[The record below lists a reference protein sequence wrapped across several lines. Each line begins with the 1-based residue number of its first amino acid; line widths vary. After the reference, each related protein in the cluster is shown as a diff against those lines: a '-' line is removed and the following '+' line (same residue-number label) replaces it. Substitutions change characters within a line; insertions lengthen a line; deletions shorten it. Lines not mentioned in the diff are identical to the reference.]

1 MDAKEDAK
9 TIDVDLYTKFV
20 RSIIEHQES
29 IIGPLAVE
37 QAKSVTGLSVD
48 WAKKAVTISGEP
60 TKVIDALVEQYKQL
74 FGQISVE
81 VCKEAVGR
89 LAQQLSS
96 DQMPASLR

>member
-1 MDAKEDAK
+1 MNNQVYEELVVG
-9 TIDVDLYTKFV
+9 IVE
-20 RSIIEHQES
+20 RQES
-29 IIGPLAVE
+29 IIGPVAIE
-37 QAKSVTGLSVD
+37 QAKSVDGLSVD
-48 WAKKAVTISGEP
+48 WSKKAVTITGEP

-96 DQMPASLR
+96 DKIPASLR